1 MTDEV
6 EKISRRG
13 ELCMN
18 VGKRKIMVRNN
29 WEDSSVLI
37 TAEGTNVEVVE
48 DFFYLG
54 SYLSRTGSCDK
65 ECMIRI
71 GKAAYVK
78 GRQVN
83 IWKSKNISLAVKIRR
98 YESLVIST
106 CCMVQNHGHYLS
118 HKWKKLEAAHHKFR
132 RRLLGITWRDKARNE
147 DIRKKNGSRKLKD
160 IIKERRLRWIGH
172 VLRMENSRTV
182 RQATQW
188 ALRGDK
194 RKPGRPR
201 KNWVDVIK
209 REFKNTD
216 LTWEEAEV
224 LANDKAEWRRRVA
237 QCSRLD
243 AGWTKVR

>member
-1 MTDEV
+1 MATV
-6 EKISRRG
+6 CHTNEKKTR
-13 ELCMN
+13 
-18 VGKRKIMVRNN
+18 
-29 WEDSSVLI
+29 SS
-37 TAEGTNVEVVE
+37 
-48 DFFYLG
+48 
-54 SYLSRTGSCDK
+54 SP
-65 ECMIRI
+65 
-71 GKAAYVK
+71 
-78 GRQVN
+78 QVPEET
-83 IWKSKNISLAVKIRR
+83 V
-98 YESLVIST
+98 
-106 CCMVQNHGHYLS
+106 
-118 HKWKKLEAAHHKFR
+118 
-132 RRLLGITWRDKARNE
+132 GITWRDKARNE

-172 VLRMENSRTV
+172 DMRMENSRTV

-209 REFKNTD
+209 REFKNID

-243 AGWTKVR
+243 AG